1 MRHVCNGEGAVD
13 VQCGFFLS
21 TNDDYKG
28 LNTEM

>member
-1 MRHVCNGEGAVD
+1 MVKGLWVFSGVFF
-13 VQCGFFLS
+13 FFLS